1 MIIGLEVP
9 KNRNKTHLKEN
20 DAEMV
25 HIIDLQFIK
34 ISCSSHQATQALAT
48 LVTIKRAELHG
59 NENGCG

>member
-34 ISCSSHQATQALAT
+34 IIMLFSSSNTSSSDTSNH
-48 LVTIKRAELHG
+48 KKG
-59 NENGCG
+59 